1 MCLSRRDMM
10 KAAFSA
16 SMLAAFKGRDALA
29 QAGQEIL
36 WVQVMANGGWDQLLF
51 TDPKRGLR
59 DYGTSTVRQQGNITY
74 VDFPQVAPFFQ
85 AHASRM
91 LVFNGV
97 DTFTNNHDVGVR
109 HSMSGSMLEGFP
121 VFPAQVAASLGADRL
136 LPMFT
141 AFDYNEAGGLIAAN
155 PIDWRSSQGFDE
167 LKAVER
173 PPNVYRSPLG
183 TVSESGTPFLPAAV
197 RTRLDAAHVARTQ
210 RLHDAATLPGH
221 RKGAAQ
227 YIRAHAAAKRMPE
240 LVLNPTVT
248 LPAGVS
254 SASRLG
260 QSMTLGAAAIDG
272 FSKGLVTSLLVG
284 LGNFDTH
291 GETDADHLVQL
302 QLVFQ
307 LADFLL
313 VRAQAAN
320 VPMGVVMCS
329 DFGRTV
335 PREGATGTG
344 HWPISSMIVA
354 QNDRAFA
361 QGRLPGN
368 RVVGG
373 TTGEAASANPDP
385 STVLRARK
393 VNPMTLAFDD
403 VNGTKITPAHVY
415 RLLRRAAGV
424 ETAAVL
430 RDFPLNIEGN
440 DLVVS

>member
-1 MCLSRRDMM
+1 MNRRDFM
-10 KAAFSA
+10 KATFSA
-16 SMLAAFKGRDALA
+16 AAFAAFKGQSALA
-29 QAGQEIL
+29 QAGQEML
-36 WVQVMANGGWDQLLF
+36 WVQVMATGGWDQLLF

-59 DYGTSTVRQQGNITY
+59 DYGTSQVVTQGNITY
-74 VDFPQVAPFFQ
+74 VNFPQVAPFFQ

-91 LVFNGV
+91 LVFNGI

-121 VFPAQVAASLGADRL
+121 VFPAQVAAALGADRL

-141 AFDYNEAGGLIAAN
+141 AYDYNEAGGLIAAN
-155 PIDWRSSQGFDE
+155 PIDWRSTQGFAE

-173 PPNVYRSPLG
+173 PPNVYRNGPG
-183 TVSESGTPFLPAAV
+183 TVSDASTPFLPPSV

-210 RLHDAATLPGH
+210 RLHDAQTLPGQ
-221 RKGAAQ
+221 RKGSAQ
-227 YIRAHAAAKRMPE
+227 YIRAHAAARRMPE
-240 LVLNPTVT
+240 LELNPLVT
-248 LPAGVS
+248 LPMGVS
-254 SASRLG
+254 SSSRLG

-291 GETDADHLVQL
+291 GETDADHLEQL
-302 QLVFQ
+302 ALVFQ

-313 VRAQAAN
+313 TRAEAEN

-344 HWPISSMIVA
+344 HWPIATSIVA
-354 QNDRAFA
+354 QNARGFA

-368 RVVGG
+368 RVIGG
-373 TTGEAASANPDP
+373 TTGEAASVNPDP
-385 STVLRARK
+385 GTVLRARK
-393 VNPMTLAFDD
+393 VNPATLAFDD
-403 VNGTKITPAHVY
+403 TGTKITPAHVY
-415 RLLRRAAGV
+415 RSLRRAAGV
-424 ETAAVL
+424 DTAAVL
-430 RDFPLNIEGN
+430 RDYPLNIEGA
-440 DLVVS
+440 DLVLS